1 MCQASSPTKLA
12 KIRAPAVGRSGEATY
27 CWIPRPALY
36 GDAVECSPPRSAVG
50 INEYI
55 YALSQRHPDAVRCA
69 NDRPSPPTRE
79 SPSRL
84 RLPPAHTAS
93 RPSPSRRAGGRR
105 GAAHWELTPSA
116 AGLRVLTIKLRGLRQ
131 AEEEEG
137 GRGSMRTQRALP
149 DSVRVCVCATHAQID
164 MRAGAG
170 GGTSGPQGQG
180 EREGSSGSGP
190 GDET

>member
-116 AGLRVLTIKLRGLRQ
+116 AGLRVLTIKLRQQYETPAAVVEAVRRAWAPDFDAMATPFSAACVRACCCGRSAGL
-131 AEEEEG
+131 
-137 GRGSMRTQRALP
+137 
-149 DSVRVCVCATHAQID
+149 V
-164 MRAGAG
+164 
-170 GGTSGPQGQG
+170 
-180 EREGSSGSGP
+180 
-190 GDET
+190 

>member
-1 MCQASSPTKLA
+1 MAPWQVSSPTKLA
-12 KIRAPAVGRSGEATY
+12 KIRAPALGRAGQASY
-27 CWIPRPALY
+27 CWIPRPAPY

-55 YALSQRHPDAVRCA
+55 YALSQRHPAAVRCA
-69 NDRPSPPTRE
+69 RWPPPPLLVRSLPTPHA
-79 SPSRL
+79 S
-84 RLPPAHTAS
+84 RLPPA
-93 RPSPSRRAGGRR
+93 PSPRCRAGGRR